1 MKRLFFFWLILP
13 VIATVGCINS
23 HQEPGYAVA
32 PRTVIA
38 PTSPS
43 PAVRV
48 YPNTTS
54 PRISTV
60 PGEADDMTIANSIRD
75 ILARDTARVYGN
87 VDIAVNRGLVTLRGS
102 VPTEHDRIQLQDELS
117 TLAGVTSVDNQLGVD
132 LR

>member
-1 MKRLFFFWLILP
+1 MKRSFFFWLVLP
-13 VIATVGCINS
+13 VVATVGCINS
-23 HQEPGYAVA
+23 HQEPGYAIT
-32 PRTVIA
+32 PRTVIT

-48 YPNTTS
+48 YPDTTT
-54 PRISTV
+54 PRITTA
-60 PGEADDMTIANSIRD
+60 PGEADDVTIANSIRN

-102 VPTEHDRIQLQDELS
+102 VPTEHDRFELQSEIS
-117 TLAGVTSVDNQLGVD
+117 TVAGVSSVDNQLGVD